1 MIVVAVSSFIAMP
14 WSYRVFSSESFRT
27 FSSANSGGYICT
39 PARHPGGGEHGG
51 QGNAATSVVRGPS
64 TTSVA
69 GTRRGCM
76 YAVSGCVA
84 FVFVIK
90 EKRKRLAGDQA

>member
-14 WSYRVFSSESFRT
+14 RSYRVFSSESFRT

-39 PARHPGGGEHGG
+39 PARHPGGSGHGG

-69 GTRRGCM
+69 DTRRGCM

-84 FVFVIK
+84 FVFRDQG
-90 EKRKRLAGDQA
+90 EKKAPSGR